1 MYGVYYHLHTY
12 FVLVAQLPP
21 EVIVANTDPKDIV
34 GKDEGDENGVQ
45 VPRKIQ
51 TPVLHS
57 SPSLKRLSSTTIV
70 DLASS
75 DEEEAASRQ
84 PQGKQ

>member
-1 MYGVYYHLHTY
+1 MYSVSYHLHTY

-34 GKDEGDENGVQ
+34 GKDEGEENRMQ
-45 VPRKIQ
+45 APRKIQ
-51 TPVLHS
+51 TPALHS

-84 PQGKQ
+84 PQGKL